1 MNDDFTGRSALVQQ
15 QAREV
20 LEASGIAEAWRAEG
34 AEVRIVGS
42 MRMGLMARHRDID
55 LHVYSPRLTVGSSF
69 AAVARMAARSEA
81 GTIVCRNLTDTPE
94 RCVEWHMEWT
104 HPAHGVWSID
114 MIHIEAGSRY
124 DGYFERVADRI
135 VGVMTD
141 EQRRTVLRL
150 KWSTPDGEHVAGIE
164 YYRAV
169 IEGGVSDMEG
179 LRRWRAEHPADGVM
193 EWMP

>member
-1 MNDDFTGRSALVQQ
+1 MNDDFAGRSALVLR

-20 LEASGIAEAWRAEG
+20 LEASGIVGTWRAEG

-55 LHVYSPRLTVGSSF
+55 LHVYSSPLTVGRSF
-69 AAVARMAARSEA
+69 AAVARMAERGEA
-81 GTIVCRNLTDTPE
+81 GTIVCRNLIDTPE
-94 RCVEWHMEWT
+94 RCVEWHMEWA
-104 HPAHGVWSID
+104 HPEYGAWSID

-135 VGVMTD
+135 VEVMTD

-150 KWSTPDGEHVAGIE
+150 KWSTPDDEPVAGIE